1 MKTIGNLLSLAVF
14 MVGACK
20 AVYVVGGT
28 VWLKSEGGAL
38 KFEVRVMDA
47 DKSTPAKNVQDL
59 QVEKPRPLPPHW
71 VIVTPVPT
79 GKNSS

>member
-20 AVYVVGGT
+20 AVCVVDGI

-38 KFEVRVMDA
+38 TFKVRFMDA
-47 DKSTPAKNVQDL
+47 DKSPPAKNVEDL
-59 QVEKPRPLPPHW
+59 QVEKPRPLPPHRA
-71 VIVTPVPT
+71 IVTPVPA